1 MLRLLLVRHGQT
13 EWNAL
18 RRYQGHSDPPLNETG
33 LTQARQL
40 AARLQP
46 LHIDLL
52 FNSDLLRAVQ
62 TARILATGRDLP
74 LQADPR
80 LRELGF
86 GLLEGHTFD
95 EGLALW
101 PEMIQKWVDDN
112 NQPPQGGE
120 RMDAL
125 THRVLQ
131 FYDEMLPTCDGKTV
145 LLVAHG
151 GPLRVLLQHLLG
163 APARVWFN
171 LEHASL
177 SDIQID
183 TGTTLIN
190 RLNDTGSVYT

>member
-13 EWNAL
+13 EWNAT

-52 FNSDLLRAVQ
+52 FSSDLQRAVQ
-62 TARILATGRDLP
+62 TARILAAGRDLP
-74 LQADPR
+74 LQTDPR
-80 LRELGF
+80 LRELNF
-86 GLLEGHTFD
+86 GVLEGHTFD

-101 PEMIQKWVDDN
+101 PQMIQKWVDDN

-120 RMDAL
+120 RMDEL
-125 THRVLQ
+125 TQRVLQ
-131 FYDEMLPTCDGKTV
+131 FYEETLQPCDGKTV

-163 APARVWFN
+163 TPARVWFH

-183 TGTTLIN
+183 SGTTLIN